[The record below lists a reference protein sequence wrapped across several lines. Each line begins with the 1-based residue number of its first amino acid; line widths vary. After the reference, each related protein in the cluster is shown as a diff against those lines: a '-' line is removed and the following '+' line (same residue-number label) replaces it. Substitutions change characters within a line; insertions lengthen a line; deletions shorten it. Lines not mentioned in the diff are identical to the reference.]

1 MTAVNNL
8 LDKYRE
14 TCSIASDN
22 ALGETLGVKRQAV
35 HQWRK
40 GLSWPSDE
48 HVVEMATKINEAP
61 GAWLAAV
68 HADRTS
74 DKTAKRVW
82 LQAAQSLGYA
92 AGVILTLGIATH
104 SAAAHADAL
113 NFAKSADSVYYVKN
127 SIRHPAASLGTPSLG
142 ELFSIKRTERT

>member
-48 HVVEMATKINEAP
+48 HVVEMAAKINEAP

-74 DKTAKRVW
+74 DKAAKKVW

-92 AGVILTLGIATH
+92 ALIALTIGL
-104 SAAAHADAL
+104 SPAHAETSKHALQVSAESAPVYIMRNEGCPPLAWHGPRMAALFDARM
-113 NFAKSADSVYYVKN
+113 SQS
-127 SIRHPAASLGTPSLG
+127 S
-142 ELFSIKRTERT
+142 